1 MDQFDQ
7 QTDRT
12 EGEPEESGGAG
23 DKSSEQEQQG
33 IGTSGLME
41 QWLEQ
46 VEGNPAHLLKNQFM
60 LEERR
65 MIDQQLAPLHEP
77 RPW

>member
-1 MDQFDQ
+1 
-7 QTDRT
+7 
-12 EGEPEESGGAG
+12 
-23 DKSSEQEQQG
+23 
-33 IGTSGLME
+33 ME

-46 VEGNPAHLLKNQFM
+46 VEGNPAHLLQNQFM

-65 MIDQQLAPLHEP
+65 MINQQMAPLHEP